1 MQAPRGHFSQTTTR
15 PGFKRYFLSF
25 LMGSLG
31 QMSYFVQ
38 YREILSADTPDAE
51 RQNLLNKFP
60 VIFGTNFVCVK
71 KAAQA
76 GVFLSVQL
84 W

>member
-1 MQAPRGHFSQTTTR
+1 LP
-15 PGFKRYFLSF
+15 
-25 LMGSLG
+25 
-31 QMSYFVQ
+31 
-38 YREILSADTPDAE
+38 ADTPDAE
-51 RQNLLNKFP
+51 RQNRLKKFP